1 MRNKLNPKRLRASLI
16 SFAAI
21 VLVIFGRLFFLSITE
36 QGVSTRKVLP
46 EFNNLFTRETQSKL
60 NIPVNY
66 ESKYESLS
74 SNYYYNNK
82 YYLSV
87 RSFFVP
93 KNTSIESLISVKNRN
108 PFLTGGTFS
117 DSNSDFLEMGF
128 KLEKTDSIRKID
140 LYLDGD
146 SITTVAKNDRMICY
160 YLKAKSFY
168 MYYNGTN
175 SPNIKAEAKHD
186 NTPVSIAFLKK
197 NNKIYLLMM
206 DIKEAETMR
215 PDLLY
220 SLINK

>member
-1 MRNKLNPKRLRASLI
+1 
-16 SFAAI
+16 
-21 VLVIFGRLFFLSITE
+21 
-36 QGVSTRKVLP
+36 
-46 EFNNLFTRETQSKL
+46 
-60 NIPVNY
+60 
-66 ESKYESLS
+66 
-74 SNYYYNNK
+74 
-82 YYLSV
+82 
-87 RSFFVP
+87 
-93 KNTSIESLISVKNRN
+93 
-108 PFLTGGTFS
+108 
-117 DSNSDFLEMGF
+117 LEMGF